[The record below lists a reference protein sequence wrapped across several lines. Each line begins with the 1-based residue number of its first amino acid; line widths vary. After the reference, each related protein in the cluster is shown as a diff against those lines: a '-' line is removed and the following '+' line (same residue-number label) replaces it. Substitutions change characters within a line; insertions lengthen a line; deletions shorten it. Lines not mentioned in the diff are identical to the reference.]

1 MAPAA
6 SAGPLLAL
14 RGAAVGYGRH
24 RLFAGIEL
32 AVGPGEYLGL
42 VGPNGG
48 GKTTLLRT
56 LLGVIPLLAGRLERR
71 AGLKVGYVP
80 QRTRL
85 DPIFPMSA
93 LEVVR
98 QGGMGCAT
106 GFLRCLRSA
115 DRAGAR
121 AALERLGLAAVT
133 GQPFAALSGGQQQR
147 VLIARALVRRP
158 DLLVLDEPA
167 AGMDVPSEHDL
178 LDFVA
183 GLNDGGTAVILVSH
197 EISVVAGRARR
208 VAVVNKD
215 LALFEVAAAASL
227 LEAGRLSALY
237 GRAMEVRGEGEDR
250 FVRPVH
256 EHGEGAGR

>member
-1 MAPAA
+1 MDAEAP
-6 SAGPLLAL
+6 LIAL
-14 RGAAVGYGRH
+14 RGAAIGYGRH
-24 RLFAGIEL
+24 RLFGGIDF
-32 AVGPGEYLGL
+32 AVAPGDFLGL

-98 QGGMGCAT
+98 QGGMGCAR
-106 GFLRCLRSA
+106 GFPHCLRAA
-115 DRAGAR
+115 DRSGAL
-121 AALERLGLAAVT
+121 AALERLGLAAVA
-133 GQPFAALSGGQQQR
+133 GQAFAALSGGQQQR
-147 VLIARALVRRP
+147 ALIARALVRWP

-178 LDFVA
+178 LDFV
-183 GLNDGGTAVILVSH
+183 GELNAGGTAVILVAH
-197 EISVVAGRARR
+197 ELTVVAGRAGR
-208 VAVVNKD
+208 VALVNKD
-215 LALFEVAAAASL
+215 LALFEVAAAAAL

-237 GRAMEVRGEGEDR
+237 GRAMEIRGEGEDR